1 MQWQSAGL
9 SGCLSVKLFLRQVST
24 PFQFFLTKRY
34 GNITTGASNPSV
46 YEKIAIFDQYLTV
59 PPVTME
65 CAC

>member
-9 SGCLSVKLFLRQVST
+9 SGCLSVKLFLRQVGT

-46 YEKIAIFDQYLTV
+46 YEKIATV